1 MDLVKWL
8 FGFQPSENAIT
19 QRHSTKLD
27 HAVKAIAQHI
37 PDADLAYLED
47 FVEKILPVYGF
58 DRTIKLTIDYLE
70 ATSDYPKAVH
80 RQGRVAVQRDGDTTE
95 ESEDEGSDEEDDGE
109 SATDQDD
116 GEGRAGGS
124 DESDWEDD
132 EDGES
137 DAEDG
142 ESDEEE
148 DEFIGY
154 AADDD
159 EDEDEWDEEVV
170 VENGDERERE
180 HRQQAPECGC
190 CFSDILNGDVVHCPV
205 GHVFCKGCLGHHASV
220 QLTEQKSILKCM
232 DTSGCNH
239 IFNDSELR
247 GNLPRDLFKL
257 YERLKLRREL
267 KEANIKGLEECPS
280 CDWACVMEV
289 SIEEEPVFRCENED
303 GGCGVTSCRSCKK
316 KDHRPYR
323 CEQDRRLAIEESM
336 TKALLR
342 NCPSCPNGELSSIP
356 PSRIER
362 TNFSYL
368 FSSPTQPSLKKTVKP
383 IDNGYNHF
391 YNNHRRGFAANGRCP
406 LWDIKPLQELHTQEV
421 QAAYERIVA
430 EQGQGPV
437 AGPSVQRRNSHEA
450 RARAS
455 IPGAWG
461 GLEDE
466 DEANVEREPVAPA
479 AVEDQHQPYAEEPVY
494 YAQDYRPMIREDEI
508 QRAINIRA
516 QRVPDP
522 GERERDHDG
531 VRDYRHRPL
540 AAEEAADH
548 HQYDAYANREQRPR
562 ALGPAHARRPINI
575 EQLGW
580 EMDQAKHQASLARR
594 RARAAQE
601 RVDEV
606 RRREMQY
613 YRMLDAGME
622 VRAENVDC
630 FSYRPGQK
638 CIRRTLDGWNPA
650 PERRAREAHLGFAL
664 EEEQRYIEASEAACR
679 RLREAQAALRW
690 G

>member
-19 QRHSTKLD
+19 QRHSTKLEQ
-27 HAVKAIAQHI
+27 AVKAVAQHI

-47 FVEKILPVYGF
+47 FVEKILPTYGL
-58 DRTIKLTIDYLE
+58 DRTIRLTIDYLK
-70 ATSDYPKAVH
+70 ATSDYPKAAH
-80 RQGRVAVQRDGDTTE
+80 RQGRAAVQRDGEATE
-95 ESEDEGSDEEDDGE
+95 ESGDDASDEEDDAE
-109 SATDQDD
+109 SATDYDD
-116 GEGRAGGS
+116 REGHAGGS

-132 EDGES
+132 EGGES

-142 ESDEEE
+142 GSDEEE
-148 DEFIGY
+148 DDFIGY

-159 EDEDEWDEEVV
+159 EDEDEWGEEVV
-170 VENGDERERE
+170 VEHGDERGRE
-180 HRQQAPECGC
+180 HRQQTPECGC

-205 GHVFCKGCLGHHASV
+205 GHVFCKDCLGHHASV

-232 DTSGCNH
+232 DTSGCNS
-239 IFNDSELR
+239 IFNDSDLR
-247 GNLPRDLFKL
+247 GHLSRDLFKL

-280 CDWACVMEV
+280 CDWACVMDV

-316 KDHRPYR
+316 KDHRPYP
-323 CEQDRRLAIEESM
+323 CEQDRRLTIEESM

-342 NCPSCPNGELSSIP
+342 NCPSCPNAFIKEDGCNKMTCPGCGTTSCYVCRK
-356 PSRIER
+356 RI
-362 TNFSYL
+362 N
-368 FSSPTQPSLKKTVKP
+368 
-383 IDNGYNHF
+383 NGYNHF
-391 YNNHRRGFAANGRCP
+391 YNNHRRGIAANGRCP
-406 LWDIKPLQELHTQEV
+406 LWDAKPLQELHTQEV
-421 QAAYERIVA
+421 QAAYERIIIA

-437 AGPSVQRRNSHEA
+437 AGPSVVRRRNPPREA

-461 GLEDE
+461 GSEDE
-466 DEANVEREPVAPA
+466 DGTEVEREAVAPA
-479 AVEDQHQPYAEEPVY
+479 AVEDQHRPYVEEPVY
-494 YAQDYRPMIREDEI
+494 ARDYRPLVREDEI
-508 QRAINIRA
+508 QRAIIGAHRGPN
-516 QRVPDP
+516 P
-522 GERERDHDG
+522 GERERDRDG
-531 VRDYRHRPL
+531 ARDYRHRPL
-540 AAEEAADH
+540 AEEEAEH
-548 HQYDAYANREQRPR
+548 HQYDVHANHEQRPQ

-594 RARAAQE
+594 RAREAQE

-606 RRREMQY
+606 RWREMQY
-613 YRMLDAGME
+613 YRMLDAGMD

-630 FSYRPGQK
+630 FTYRPGQK
-638 CIRRTLDGWNPA
+638 CIRRTLNGWNPA